1 MFKVFRVACRSTC
14 SVTFDSLQPF
24 GLKSTRLLCQWDF
37 PGNNTRGGCQL
48 FLQGIFPSQGLNARL
63 LCLLHCRQIFY
74 PLSHWGKPN
83 IKGKGAVKS
92 FRAGPKFGTFH
103 YLIFHHFWWS
113 LSTMRNVRK
122 DTQPSSSCVPM
133 YNRPKADRVQGKG
146 HSANLYNRE
155 VVTGKSENFA
165 SWLSKTRGQGSPCL
179 LQRVL
184 KSPVFIFLFFIS
196 NRTLYFSLDPWPPS

>member
-1 MFKVFRVACRSTC
+1 MDCSLPGFSVHEIFQARILKWVAIFSSRGFSW
-14 SVTFDSLQPF
+14 P
-24 GLKSTRLLCQWDF
+24 GIKADF
-37 PGNNTRGGCQL
+37 PVSPAWQTL
-48 FLQGIFPSQGLNARL
+48 
-63 LCLLHCRQIFY
+63 Y

-155 VVTGKSENFA
+155 VVMGKSENFA